1 MGPRAGLSTILIL
14 GSIVLLFAIV
24 FGQSMG
30 NRVLSQIASRP
41 SEISATPV
49 PSPSAS
55 ADDERTTPLWKRHQ
69 VISVATDPAFP
80 DPRITPEPTPPPT
93 PTPTPRPTAMPTD
106 MPLPSDEPR
115 YTSPP
120 LPIPLVSA
128 APDESP
134 PADEPASPAPSPT
147 PTARGAKPRPEFT
160 GRGYP
165 SFPPSTP
172 P

>member
-49 PSPSAS
+49 PSPSSS

-93 PTPTPRPTAMPTD
+93 
-106 MPLPSDEPR
+106 DEPR

-172 P
+172 QP